1 MQSQEI
7 LKIYGT
13 DYKEMTKKLLREADL
28 KGEIPSSDTK
38 IGIKPNLVSPTAA
51 SYGAT
56 THPEIVEGIVEYLK
70 GEGFFD
76 LRILEGSWW
85 ATKPVKRL
93 KSADIRNYQRDTAS
107 PWWIPRKTAPCSRTV
122 RECS

>member
-38 IGIKPNLVSPTAA
+38 IGIKPNLVSPTAR
-51 SYGAT
+51 
-56 THPEIVEGIVEYLK
+56 
-70 GEGFFD
+70 
-76 LRILEGSWW
+76 LRIQRSWKESW
-85 ATKPVKRL
+85 
-93 KSADIRNYQRDTAS
+93 SI
-107 PWWIPRKTAPCSRTV
+107 
-122 RECS
+122 